1 MVSGM
6 DKRLRF
12 MTDLIAPLKVAPGS
26 EVRLSRDHDPGYTGG
41 VARPQA
47 AALLADG
54 VELLAD
60 YQDRLAAQDTFG
72 VLLVLQGIDAAGK
85 DSTIKHVMS
94 GVNPQAVEVR
104 AFKQPSAEELNHDF
118 LWRYQR
124 ALPGRGRIG
133 IFNRSHYEEVLVV
146 RVHEELLAAERM
158 PAVAVPGGHG
168 IWARRYREIN
178 DWERYLVDNGIHVV
192 KVMLNLSKREQA
204 KRFLKRIDH
213 PEKNWKFSPSD
224 VRERRYWDDYQR
236 AFEAMLSQT
245 STKWAPWYVVPADHK
260 WFSRLATAA
269 VLVTAL
275 DAINPR
281 YPAPDPAVADQMA
294 QVREELAA
302 ELGRTGPG
310 WARLAKSS
318 QSGRTGTSSIR
329 LVRELPDLLM
339 WPRARAASLGRSGT
353 LTWGGTVMSDLIVIG
368 YPDEE
373 TAEKVWD
380 ELVKLQADYLVDLE
394 DAAIIRRDR
403 KGRLHVT
410 TPAHHAVTWG
420 TLSGLFWG
428 VLIGLIFLW
437 PLAPVVGVAGGIMG
451 AALGAAGDLG
461 IKDEFRQRVQDML
474 QPGTSAI
481 MVIVRKVTPDKF
493 IETLKPYGGM
503 VLKTSLPHDAEQ
515 QLMKALHGDDPS
527 APTWQQPASAGAQA

>member
-1 MVSGM
+1 M

-12 MTDLIAPLKVAPGS
+12 MTELIEPLRVAPGT
-26 EVRLSRDHDPGYTGG
+26 EVKLSRDHDPGYTGQ
-41 VARPQA
+41 VTRAQA
-47 AALLADG
+47 DGLLADG
-54 VELLAD
+54 VALLAD

-85 DSTIKHVMS
+85 DGTIKHVMS

-124 ALPGRGRIG
+124 ALPGRGWIG

-146 RVHEELLAAERM
+146 RVHKELLAAERM
-158 PAVAVPGGHG
+158 PAAAAAAAASASASASGGAR

-178 DWERYLVDNGIHVV
+178 DWERYLVDNGVHVV

-236 AFEAMLSQT
+236 AFEAMLSHT
-245 STKWAPWYVVPADHK
+245 STKQAPWYVVPADHK

-281 YPAPDPAVADQMA
+281 YPAPDPAVAGQMA

-302 ELGRTGPG
+302 EL
-310 WARLAKSS
+310 
-318 QSGRTGTSSIR
+318 
-329 LVRELPDLLM
+329 
-339 WPRARAASLGRSGT
+339 
-353 LTWGGTVMSDLIVIG
+353 
-368 YPDEE
+368 
-373 TAEKVWD
+373 
-380 ELVKLQADYLVDLE
+380 
-394 DAAIIRRDR
+394 
-403 KGRLHVT
+403 
-410 TPAHHAVTWG
+410 
-420 TLSGLFWG
+420 
-428 VLIGLIFLW
+428 
-437 PLAPVVGVAGGIMG
+437 
-451 AALGAAGDLG
+451 
-461 IKDEFRQRVQDML
+461 
-474 QPGTSAI
+474 
-481 MVIVRKVTPDKF
+481 
-493 IETLKPYGGM
+493 
-503 VLKTSLPHDAEQ
+503 
-515 QLMKALHGDDPS
+515 
-527 APTWQQPASAGAQA
+527 